1 MAKMLAEQ
9 ELRQLLL
16 KNLTQSPR
24 LRRKELLERCVEQL
38 DFTPEERQ
46 DQKPDSAVVQLK
58 SRLGTLLTRMLHTG
72 DIVESE
78 SGYLTVEPTPGA
90 FLERDQAEEFVLA
103 CLQDKKPWQRHQI
116 FSQADR
122 RFQPPTKQAEGELH
136 SLLGQVIQRLERER
150 RIRETPQGY
159 MLPVSQY
166 PYTELGFWLQ
176 EAKNGGDLCQ
186 CFLHA
191 IHTRG
196 GEWFEAYAVRL
207 LSEFYRRTGRTV
219 TDAYVTGGSNDG
231 GLDGVIEITEWMG
244 FRETILLQ
252 MKNRYTTISAKDIRE
267 FYGAV
272 CIGRGSR
279 GIFVTI
285 SSFHSEAQKL
295 LEQVDNLIG
304 VDGQKL
310 FEIAKRCGYGILEQD
325 GQAQIDEKIFLEN
338 QR

>member
-122 RFQPPTKQAEGELH
+122 RFQPPTKQAEAELH

-150 RIRETPQGY
+150 RIRESPQGY

-310 FEIAKRCGYGILEQD
+310 FEIAKRCGYGIL
-325 GQAQIDEKIFLEN
+325 
-338 QR
+338 